1 MMMSTVNQILFRK
14 SQLTIFLFLFSDDL
28 TEKEIEIKL
37 EISKKAGLLRK
48 PCKFTDVSGRIDEKI
63 EQNEAL
69 GNQYID
75 RNPVHRF
82 AYFNKNLTDYHD
94 QTFRFVLQINSSI
107 CRL

>member
-1 MMMSTVNQILFRK
+1 MMSTVNQILFRK

-82 AYFNKNLTDYHD
+82 ANFNKKTY
-94 QTFRFVLQINSSI
+94 
-107 CRL
+107 RLS

>member
-1 MMMSTVNQILFRK
+1 M
-14 SQLTIFLFLFSDDL
+14 FLFSDDL

-82 AYFNKNLTDYHD
+82 AHFNKNFSDYHD
-94 QTFRFVLQINSSI
+94 QTFRFILFTDPSKSLQTAVCMKSI
-107 CRL
+107 LFEQNI